1 MVTLLG
7 EEKCE
12 IFTNTCNTDMTF
24 FWRMAEFRHFSDRFH
39 FLTVPPPI
47 PSFSRFFRNVLLFV
61 LSAFRIVLILS
72 TAVFTPEYHPFF
84 LYTFRCQI
92 YILIP
97 SDPHLKG
104 WTFLFLGS

>member
-39 FLTVPPPI
+39 F
-47 PSFSRFFRNVLLFV
+47 LFV